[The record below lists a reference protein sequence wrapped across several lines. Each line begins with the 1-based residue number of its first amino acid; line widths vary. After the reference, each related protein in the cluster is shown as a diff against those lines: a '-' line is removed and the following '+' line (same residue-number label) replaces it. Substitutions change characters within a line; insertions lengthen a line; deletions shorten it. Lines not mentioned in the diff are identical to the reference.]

1 MILNTE
7 QITSITNEGSYE
19 CLFSKQRFSMA
30 FFEDPSPL
38 GSVIVFESP
47 LTIGPVHFD
56 HSIVICGE
64 LPNTNIFGG
73 VCFQRLFS
81 AQLGSM
87 LGDLL
92 DKPCYVKEN
101 CLFVDNKQ
109 TSITIVNQVKNSSMF
124 HVFLPIAVSKEG
136 DHGLYE
142 IKLSQEHLESFKQ
155 HCVDCFHFFTK
166 SLFLETQR
174 DNI

>member
-19 CLFSKQRFSMA
+19 CIFSKQRFSLL
-30 FFEDPSPL
+30 FSEDPSPI
-38 GSVIVFESP
+38 GSIIVFESP

-56 HSIVICGE
+56 KSVVICGE

-87 LGDLL
+87 LSDLL
-92 DKPCYVKEN
+92 GEPCYIKEN
-101 CLFVDNKQ
+101 CLFVDEKQ
-109 TSITIVNQVKNSSMF
+109 TSITIVNQVKSSAMF
-124 HVFLPIAVSKEG
+124 HVFLPLSINLEG
-136 DHGLYE
+136 EHGLYE
-142 IKLSQEHLESFKQ
+142 LKLTEEQITQFKQ